1 MWSKKYCDSNGQ
13 NLSEVLKGF
22 LDYIHFHMIPANV
35 LMKEINPLGIVPHCI
50 IMNALAYQADPS
62 SVEPMKPSAVK
73 EVRHTGIKINF
84 LSKNYQ
90 EFDVWKMRILWK
102 MRFQN
107 CEFCEKWDFRNVNF
121 VKNEISEMWILW
133 NEISEI
139 WILWKLIF
147 QKCEFFE
154 KWDFRIVYFVKIAQ
168 CKP

>member
-73 EVRHTGIKINF
+73 EVRHTGTRINF

-90 EFDVWKMRILWK
+90 
-102 MRFQN
+102 
-107 CEFCEKWDFRNVNF
+107 
-121 VKNEISEMWILW
+121 
-133 NEISEI
+133 
-139 WILWKLIF
+139 
-147 QKCEFFE
+147 
-154 KWDFRIVYFVKIAQ
+154 
-168 CKP
+168 

>member
-73 EVRHTGIKINF
+73 EVRLGEFKKKSCFLYSISVSWKEMQGSWKVHVCSEFFGSLWIQLDFVLIYF
-84 LSKNYQ
+84 LSR
-90 EFDVWKMRILWK
+90 VGSR
-102 MRFQN
+102 
-107 CEFCEKWDFRNVNF
+107 C
-121 VKNEISEMWILW
+121 
-133 NEISEI
+133 
-139 WILWKLIF
+139 LI
-147 QKCEFFE
+147 CS
-154 KWDFRIVYFVKIAQ
+154 
-168 CKP
+168 

>member
-90 EFDVWKMRILWK
+90 EFDV
-102 MRFQN
+102 
-107 CEFCEKWDFRNVNF
+107 
-121 VKNEISEMWILW
+121 
-133 NEISEI
+133 
-139 WILWKLIF
+139 
-147 QKCEFFE
+147 
-154 KWDFRIVYFVKIAQ
+154 
-168 CKP
+168 